1 MLAKLGYKAGEGL
14 GKSAQART
22 EPIRPVVKE
31 NRGGIGLEAEKK
43 RKLREE
49 MEVEAK
55 KVKTEQG
62 DYRERMRLEREER
75 RLEAQVTAA
84 QKVAE
89 KRDTEA
95 EESDNATK
103 VEGGD
108 GSQPRHF
115 ASDVSSKPLKSTNVL
130 WRGLLRL
137 KLQLEQ
143 DRRRRH
149 DLQQSLSRLPT
160 YEDPD
165 EDEDDKKALG
175 QAEMRSTFEEEV
187 EEEDA
192 ELEEFEALPPRD
204 RLEKLVFYLRDTY
217 LYCFWCKYQYAD
229 KTMEDCP
236 GITEEDHD

>member
-49 MEVEAK
+49 MEAEAK

-75 RLEAQVTAA
+75 RLEAQVVAA

-89 KRDTEA
+89 KFDTEA
-95 EESDNATK
+95 EECDNVIG
-103 VEGGD
+103 VESGNGI
-108 GSQPRHF
+108 QPRQS
-115 ASDVSSKPLKSTNVL
+115 AVDMSSKPLKSINVL
-130 WRGLLRL
+130 WRGLWRQ
-137 KLQLEQ
+137 KLMSER
-143 DRRRRH
+143 DRRMRY
-149 DLQQSLSRLPT
+149 DLHQSLSRLPT

-165 EDEDDKKALG
+165 EDEDDKRALG
-175 QAEMRSTFEEEV
+175 SAEKRNVVEEEV

-192 ELEEFEALPPRD
+192 ELEDFDSLSPQE
-204 RLEKLVFYLRDTY
+204 RLKKLVLYLRKNY
-217 LYCFWCKYQYAD
+217 LYCFWCKFQYANED
-229 KTMEDCP
+229 MEDCP

>member
-49 MEVEAK
+49 MEAEAK

-75 RLEAQVTAA
+75 RLEAQVVAA

-89 KRDTEA
+89 KFDTEA
-95 EESDNATK
+95 EECDNVIG
-103 VEGGD
+103 VESGNGI
-108 GSQPRHF
+108 QPRQS
-115 ASDVSSKPLKSTNVL
+115 AVDMSSKPLKSINVL
-130 WRGLLRL
+130 WRGLWRQ
-137 KLQLEQ
+137 KLMSER
-143 DRRRRH
+143 DRRMRY
-149 DLQQSLSRLPT
+149 DLHQSLSRLPT

-165 EDEDDKKALG
+165 EDEDDKRALG
-175 QAEMRSTFEEEV
+175 SAEKRNVVEEEV

-192 ELEEFEALPPRD
+192 ELEDFDSLPPQE
-204 RLEKLVFYLRDTY
+204 RLKKLVLYLRKNY
-217 LYCFWCKYQYAD
+217 LYCFWCKFQYANED
-229 KTMEDCP
+229 MEDCP